1 MNSDEIRVGFRLK
14 GIRQQPYW
22 IRSVFYGRCR
32 IPTKSDSD
40 PIGSTDRSGSP
51 GEASCNQLKTENDNL
66 RAQIATL
73 KSKNNQL
80 EVENLI
86 FKIQISGLK
95 KEVAK
100 LKAVVS
106 DLLKK
111 TASEVNP
118 SK

>member
-1 MNSDEIRVGFRLK
+1 
-14 GIRQQPYW
+14 
-22 IRSVFYGRCR
+22 
-32 IPTKSDSD
+32 
-40 PIGSTDRSGSP
+40 
-51 GEASCNQLKTENDNL
+51 
-66 RAQIATL
+66 
-73 KSKNNQL
+73 
-80 EVENLI
+80 VENLI